1 MRLTLLSPTSFA
13 EHSVI
18 GGAERYTWELAR
30 ALARAPE
37 VQSVTFLT
45 WGPHASRVE
54 RDGVTLQCLRWWPG
68 PRHPLMPDVLR
79 PALFSAIRHSDV
91 VHAFQVDVL
100 SSNVAVL
107 AASMAGVPAFVTD
120 LGGGY
125 GRVPSTRWPI
135 MRRATGYL
143 LISDYSR
150 RLWEAAPA
158 FRRPDRLEV
167 IWAGVDTTHFSPAG
181 ESDPMMVVYV
191 GRLVAHKGV
200 EHVIA
205 GLPDGHRLHVVGRA
219 YDQAYLAF
227 LREAARGKAVTF
239 EHDLDDQAM
248 RERLRR
254 ASVAVLPSVATDYRG
269 QVTVQAEL
277 FGLAAA
283 EAMACGTPAI
293 VSNTASLPE
302 VVEDGVTGY
311 VVPPADAAA
320 IADKVRLVSQS
331 PALRQRLGAQAR
343 ARVLERFT
351 WDAVAARCLAAY
363 GRARGGR

>member
-1 MRLTLLSPTSFA
+1 MRLTLISPTSFT

-37 VQSVTFLT
+37 VQAVTFLT
-45 WGPHASRVE
+45 WGPQASRTV
-54 RDGVTLQCLRWWPG
+54 RDGVTIQCLRWWG
-68 PRHPLMPDVLR
+68 PRHPLTPDVFR
-79 PALFSAIRHSDV
+79 PALFKAIRTANV

-107 AASMAGVPAFVTD
+107 VASSLGVPVFVTD

-143 LISDYSR
+143 LISEYSR
-150 RLWEAAPA
+150 LLWEAAPR
-158 FRRPDRLEV
+158 FRRPDHLDV
-167 IWAGVDTTHFSPAG
+167 IWAGVDTNHFSPAG
-181 ESDPMMVVYV
+181 NSDPMMVVYV

-200 EHVIA
+200 EHAIA
-205 GLPDGHRLHVVGRA
+205 GLPEGHRLHVIGRP

-227 LREAARGKAVTF
+227 LRDTARGKAVTF
-239 EHDLDDQAM
+239 EHDLNDDALLA
-248 RERLRR
+248 RLRA

-269 QVTVQAEL
+269 NVTNQAEL

-293 VSNTASLPE
+293 VSRTASLPE
-302 VVEDGVTGY
+302 VVEDGVTGF
-311 VVPPADAAA
+311 VVPPADPAA
-320 IADKVRLVSQS
+320 IRAKIQQLASDPV
-331 PALRQRLGAQAR
+331 LRAQLSRQAR
-343 ARVLERFT
+343 AKVVERFT
-351 WDAVAARCLAAY
+351 WDATAARCLSAY
-363 GRARGGR
+363 RATGRRA